1 MLLDA
6 STSQPT
12 RQLYGRQPQPYGF
25 GPGGYPGQGPPGQQ
39 PYPTQ
44 SAAAQQPSGRIY
56 PSGQLSEL
64 SIIQVSRL
72 NIMTDPRAQVHNPP
86 QNGPQPF
93 FVAGQAAQP
102 SSQGPLHFLPTDP
115 RSRTPS
121 ASSKHQTQPSD
132 PYHPRPESTY
142 ANPQELGPSATPT
155 TETRPQT
162 YPSPKPA
169 YANHPPSVDD
179 DLYSADD
186 EPTNPHP
193 PQQQPPYPST
203 SYIQIPP
210 PGAPNPGYPPGT
222 YQAYH
227 APGAQQQ
234 HPLPGPKPSYSPGG
248 GGNPN
253 DFYR

>member
-1 MLLDA
+1 
-6 STSQPT
+6 
-12 RQLYGRQPQPYGF
+12 
-25 GPGGYPGQGPPGQQ
+25 
-39 PYPTQ
+39 
-44 SAAAQQPSGRIY
+44 
-56 PSGQLSEL
+56 
-64 SIIQVSRL
+64 
-72 NIMTDPRAQVHNPP
+72 MTDPRAQVHNPP

-93 FVAGQAAQP
+93 FVAGQSAKP

-121 ASSKHQTQPSD
+121 GSSKHQAQPSD

-155 TETRPQT
+155 TEAHPQT

-169 YANHPPSVDD
+169 HAHHPPPVDD
-179 DLYSADD
+179 ELYSADD
-186 EPTNPHP
+186 EPINPYP
-193 PQQQPPYPST
+193 LQQQQQQAQPPYSST
-203 SYIQIPP
+203 PYIQIPP
-210 PGAPNPGYPPGT
+210 QGQQKPGPPPNPGYPPGT

-234 HPLPGPKPSYSPGG
+234 HPLPGPKPSYPPGG
-248 GGNPN
+248 EGNPN

>member
-1 MLLDA
+1 
-6 STSQPT
+6 
-12 RQLYGRQPQPYGF
+12 
-25 GPGGYPGQGPPGQQ
+25 
-39 PYPTQ
+39 
-44 SAAAQQPSGRIY
+44 
-56 PSGQLSEL
+56 
-64 SIIQVSRL
+64 
-72 NIMTDPRAQVHNPP
+72 MTDPRAQVHNPP

-93 FVAGQAAQP
+93 FVAGQSAKP

-121 ASSKHQTQPSD
+121 GSSKHQAQPSD

-155 TETRPQT
+155 TEAHPQT

-169 YANHPPSVDD
+169 HAHHPPPVDD
-179 DLYSADD
+179 ELYSADD
-186 EPTNPHP
+186 EPINPYP
-193 PQQQPPYPST
+193 LQQQQQQAQPPYPST
-203 SYIQIPP
+203 PYIQIPP
-210 PGAPNPGYPPGT
+210 QGQQKPGPPNPGYPPGT

-234 HPLPGPKPSYSPGG
+234 HPLPGPKPSYPPGG
-248 GGNPN
+248 EGNPN